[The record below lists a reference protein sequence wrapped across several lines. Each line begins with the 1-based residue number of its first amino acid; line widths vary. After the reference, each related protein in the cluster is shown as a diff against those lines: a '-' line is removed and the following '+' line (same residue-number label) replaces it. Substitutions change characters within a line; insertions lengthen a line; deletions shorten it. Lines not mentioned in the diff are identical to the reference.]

1 MPIGLLGITLLSLI
15 AASAHDDAPRQARAH
30 THGAGEAFILLEGND
45 LFVQIAA
52 TAANFRTAEG
62 TLLSVADLSS
72 YDMTEDFLS
81 LPSRAQCTFQSQQ
94 VEQEGYEG
102 EDAGEHGHSHD
113 ASHAHDDSHHAEAG
127 HDHHEQHGDHHQDGE
142 HADHSDHHAEVATPV
157 EHANFLVT
165 FEAECE
171 RPDRLSSVNFV
182 VFEALPGFE
191 TLQTTFMTDGGADA
205 TTLSASNPTMSRP

>member
-52 TAANFRTAEG
+52 PAANFRTAEG

-113 ASHAHDDSHHAEAG
+113 ASHAHDDGHHTEG
-127 HDHHEQHGDHHQDGE
+127 RHDHEE
-142 HADHSDHHAEVATPV
+142 HADHNEHHAEVATPV
-157 EHANFLVT
+157 EHANFLIT

-205 TTLSASNPTMSRP
+205 TTLSESNPTMSRP

>member
-1 MPIGLLGITLLSLI
+1 MPIGLIGITLLSMI
-15 AASAHDDAPRQARAH
+15 AASAHEDTPRQARAH
-30 THGAGEAFILLEGND
+30 VHGAGEAFILLEGND
-45 LFVQIAA
+45 LFIQIAA
-52 TAANFRTAEG
+52 PAANFRTPEG

-72 YDMTEDFLS
+72 SDMIEDFIS

-113 ASHAHDDSHHAEAG
+113 ASHAHDDGHHTEGGHDHHAGEEAEHHEHHAEAT
-127 HDHHEQHGDHHQDGE
+127 
-142 HADHSDHHAEVATPV
+142 TPV

-171 RPDRLSSVNFV
+171 RPDRLSSVNFA

-191 TLQTTFMTDGGADA
+191 TLQTTFMTNGGADA

>member
-30 THGAGEAFILLEGND
+30 THGAGEAFILLEGSD
-45 LFVQIAA
+45 LFIQIAA
-52 TAANFRTAEG
+52 PAANFRTPEG
-62 TLLSVADLSS
+62 ALLSVADLSG

-81 LPSRAQCTFQSQQ
+81 LPARAQCTVQSQQ

-102 EDAGEHGHSHD
+102 EDAVEHGHSHD
-113 ASHAHDDSHHAEAG
+113 ASHAHDDGHHTEGG
-127 HDHHEQHGDHHQDGE
+127 HDHEQHGDHHHEGE
-142 HADHSDHHAEVATPV
+142 HADHHENHAEAATPV

-171 RPDRLSSVNFV
+171 RPDRLSSVNFA

>member
-1 MPIGLLGITLLSLI
+1 MPIGLIGITLLSMI
-15 AASAHDDAPRQARAH
+15 AASAHEDTPRQARAH
-30 THGAGEAFILLEGND
+30 VHGAGEAFILLEGND
-45 LFVQIAA
+45 LFIQIAA
-52 TAANFRTAEG
+52 PAANFRTPEG

-72 YDMTEDFLS
+72 SDMTEDFLS

-102 EDAGEHGHSHD
+102 EDAGEHVHSHD
-113 ASHAHDDSHHAEAG
+113 APHAHDDGHHTEGG
-127 HDHHEQHGDHHQDGE
+127 HDHEQHGDHHHDEE
-142 HADHSDHHAEVATPV
+142 HADHHEHHAEAAAPV

-171 RPDRLSSVNFV
+171 RPDRLSSVNFAA
-182 VFEALPGFE
+182 FEALPGFE

-205 TTLSASNPTMSRP
+205 TTLSASNPAMSRP

>member
-15 AASAHDDAPRQARAH
+15 AASAHDDAPRQTRAH

-52 TAANFRTAEG
+52 PAANFRTAEG

-113 ASHAHDDSHHAEAG
+113 ASHAHDDGHHTEG
-127 HDHHEQHGDHHQDGE
+127 RHDHEE
-142 HADHSDHHAEVATPV
+142 HADHNEHHAEVATPV
-157 EHANFLVT
+157 EHANFLIT

-205 TTLSASNPTMSRP
+205 TTLSESNPTMSRP

>member
-52 TAANFRTAEG
+52 PAANFRTPEG
-62 TLLSVADLSS
+62 ALLSVTDLSS
-72 YDMTEDFLS
+72 FDMTEDFLS

-94 VEQEGYEG
+94 VEQEEYEG

-113 ASHAHDDSHHAEAG
+113 ASHTHDDGHHTEAG
-127 HDHHEQHGDHHQDGE
+127 HDHEQHADHHEDDA
-142 HADHSDHHAEVATPV
+142 HADHSAHHAEAAAPV

-205 TTLSASNPTMSRP
+205 TTLSASNATMSRP